1 MMIDDD
7 MMINDDAAEVYI
19 AEIPAAKRIAV
30 RWAFWMGD
38 WFVSHS
44 PRNGNSNAEGP
55 WDHWVYLAVAILQH
69 PATAI
74 TRPDAHAA
82 AQGLEV
88 RDYYDEVDRGLTDAE
103 LARLFRG
110 VKRASD
116 D

>member
-7 MMINDDAAEVYI
+7 YYQVHISDL
-19 AEIPAAKRIAV
+19 PAAKRIAV
-30 RWAFWMGD
+30 RWAPWMGD

-55 WDHWVYLAVAILQH
+55 WDHWVNLAIAILQH

-74 TRPDAHAA
+74 TRPDAHTA

-103 LARLFRG
+103 LARLFG
-110 VKRASD
+110 GMKRASD

>member
-1 MMIDDD
+1 MIDDD
-7 MMINDDAAEVYI
+7 MIIDDDDAEVHI
-19 AEIPAAKRIAV
+19 ADLPAAKRIAV
-30 RWAFWMGD
+30 RWASWMGD

-44 PRNGNSNAEGP
+44 PRNGNSDAEGP
-55 WDHWVYLAVAILQH
+55 WDHWVNLAIAILQH

-110 VKRASD
+110 MKRASD